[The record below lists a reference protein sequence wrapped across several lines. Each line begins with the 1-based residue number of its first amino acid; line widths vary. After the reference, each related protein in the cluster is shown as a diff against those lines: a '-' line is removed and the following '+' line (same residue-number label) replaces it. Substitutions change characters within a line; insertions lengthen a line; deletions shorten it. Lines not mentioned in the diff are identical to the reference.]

1 MPSVPKKIP
10 ERRCVGCG
18 ESFPKKTLL
27 RVVRSPD
34 INGNPAVV
42 SLDITGK
49 KSGRGAYICKNVQ
62 CLRKARKAK
71 RLERNL
77 ECEIPDDVYAGLES
91 ELENIDR
98 KA

>member
-1 MPSVPKKIP
+1 VKKIP
-10 ERRCVGCG
+10 LRRCVGCG

-27 RVVRSPD
+27 RVVRSPE
-34 INGNPAVV
+34 GVV
-42 SLDITGK
+42 SLDLTGK

-77 ECEIPDDVYAGLES
+77 ECEIPDEVYASLES
-91 ELENIDR
+91 ELER
-98 KA
+98 LELELE